1 MKFCKNRVH
10 GSQMEIKD
18 KSDFLVVKKS
28 GTANLVNLLPFINKL
43 RPRKIVTHLCL
54 HRSL

>member
-1 MKFCKNRVH
+1 MVCVCICGMWR
-10 GSQMEIKD
+10 KD